1 MNTQTFL
8 EEAAKLER
16 LLYCVAW
23 SMLSNSDD
31 CADAV
36 QDALLAAYK
45 KLSTLKREEYFKTWI
60 TRILINR
67 CKSMARS
74 RRYHEDIDTLGETS
88 QAESG
93 LGLQEIV
100 MEINALDVKP
110 RLPFVLYYS
119 EGFTVC
125 EISQILKISESNVKV
140 RLHRA
145 RQALQQ
151 RIGGID
157 YEA

>member
-1 MNTQTFL
+1 MTKKEFSERVIEL
-8 EEAAKLER
+8 EKSLYYTAKTILK
-16 LLYCVAW
+16 
-23 SMLSNSDD
+23 NDDD

-45 KLSTLKREEYFKTWI
+45 KLSILKREEYFKTWI

-140 RLHRA
+140 RFHRA

>member
-1 MNTQTFL
+1 MTKKEFSERVIEL
-8 EEAAKLER
+8 EKSLYYTAKTILK
-16 LLYCVAW
+16 
-23 SMLSNSDD
+23 NDDD

-36 QDALLAAYK
+36 QDALLTAYK
-45 KLSTLKREEYFKTWI
+45 KLYTLKREEYFKTWI

-67 CKSMARS
+67 CYTMARS
-74 RRYHEDIDTLGETS
+74 RRYHEDIDTLSETS
-88 QAESG
+88 QAEAG

-100 MEINALDVKP
+100 MEINALDIKL

-119 EGFTVC
+119 EGFTVR
-125 EISQILKISESNVKV
+125 EISRILKISESNVKV

>member
-1 MNTQTFL
+1 MD
-8 EEAAKLER
+8 K
-16 LLYCVAW
+16 
-23 SMLSNSDD
+23 
-31 CADAV
+31 
-36 QDALLAAYK
+36 
-45 KLSTLKREEYFKTWI
+45 
-60 TRILINR
+60 
-67 CKSMARS
+67 
-74 RRYHEDIDTLGETS
+74 
-88 QAESG
+88 AESG
-93 LGLQEIV
+93 LGLQEIG

>member
-1 MNTQTFL
+1 MTKKEFSDRVVEL
-8 EEAAKLER
+8 EKSLYYTAKTILK
-16 LLYCVAW
+16 
-23 SMLSNSDD
+23 NDDD

-36 QDALLAAYK
+36 QEALLTAYK
-45 KLSTLKREEYFKTWI
+45 KLPTLRQEEYFKTWI
-60 TRILINR
+60 TRILINQ

-74 RRYHEDIDTLGETS
+74 RRYHEDIEALGETS
-88 QAESG
+88 RAESD
-93 LGLQEIV
+93 LALREIV
-100 MEINALDVKP
+100 MEINALDIKL

-119 EGFTVC
+119 EGFTVR